1 MRRVDKVNTQKI
13 ILEGEQEFI
22 NKVREMKEEV
32 KEFNREMEKLNGT
45 LKENIQ
51 LLTSIKEIQSQKD
64 TDNEDR

>member
-1 MRRVDKVNTQKI
+1 MDKVNTQKI
-13 ILEGEQEFI
+13 TLEGEQEFI